1 MAHWDNAAVT
11 REGIVLLN
19 EMMAGHEL
27 ILTRACG
34 GTGTVEVSDMVEQT
48 GLQEEKQTL
57 KLTDEKDGP
66 DGKTVTVQISSLGNE
81 AEYLLQQIGVYA
93 KLDTDGAE
101 KLLFIMQDE
110 GVLIPAESDKSF
122 LLEIFCALR
131 IGENGKLTVIVDP
144 TGIVTLDRLSQTES
158 KFDRLLGE
166 IEPLSGTGEPDSTTP
181 GQVGQKYEDTT
192 SGDIYTCTA
201 ITPGESGASPHYL
214 WVPGRLGTLAEIRTA
229 YSNID
234 RRLVGINLL
243 HNAYW
248 AAKEYII
255 NQRGQLEYTGGYGI
269 DRWRIDNQGGSAKL
283 SILDNCI
290 RFQKLTTQSA
300 MAIHQSL
307 EFPQFLR
314 GKVITASVLR
324 RGTGNTAML
333 IYTDK
338 GNLGAPSFKPSEKW
352 VLDSYT
358 FTVPTDINR
367 VSLFLYPSTGNNA
380 YYTDYMAS
388 QLELGP
394 VSTLAHK
401 DASGNWV
408 LNDPMPDKGLEL
420 LKCQRYL
427 KYVSDDPIGYGY
439 IGARGDAAWLA
450 VPLSVPMRTTP
461 TLVTTGKKIAIRGN
475 GIEKIVE
482 MSEVR
487 VDRLRDDKILLKIP
501 MTGIP
506 AYTSVIA
513 ISAEANYDL
522 FFSAEL

>member
-66 DGKTVTVQISSLGNE
+66 DGKTVTVQISSIGNE
-81 AEYLLQQIGVYA
+81 TEYLLQQIGVYA

-166 IEPLSGTGEPDSTTP
+166 IDPLSGTGEPDSTTP

-324 RGTGNTAML
+324 RGTGNTSML

-401 DASGNWV
+401 EGDTWV
-408 LNDPMPDKGLEL
+408 LNDPPPNLALER
-420 LKCQRYL
+420 LKCQRYQVFGQL
-427 KYVSDDPIGYGY
+427 ESTYLTGTSNTKIAFLPTPTALRATPTIVGTPEVWTVDDNIKLSNVTVSVHSVVKNGVLLSLVGDTRACYVSMKSGCGFDSN
-439 IGARGDAAWLA
+439 L
-450 VPLSVPMRTTP
+450 
-461 TLVTTGKKIAIRGN
+461 
-475 GIEKIVE
+475 
-482 MSEVR
+482 
-487 VDRLRDDKILLKIP
+487 
-501 MTGIP
+501 
-506 AYTSVIA
+506 
-513 ISAEANYDL
+513 
-522 FFSAEL
+522 

>member
-93 KLDTDGAE
+93 KLGTDGAE

-122 LLEIFCALR
+122 LLEIFCTLR

-166 IEPLSGTGEPDSTTP
+166 IDPLSGTGEPDSTTP

-229 YSNID
+229 YSNT
-234 RRLVGINLL
+234 RERLVGINLL
-243 HNAYW
+243 HNSYW

-255 NQRGQLEYTGGYGI
+255 NQRGQLEYVGEQFNVVTYCI
-269 DRWRIDNQGGSAKL
+269 DRWFLSQASNQAKVK
-283 SILDNCI
+283 ILDNCLEVVFDAGTVFNQ
-290 RFQKLTTQSA
+290 RFVAPFLYNKVVTFSFLALDGQLFVFTEA
-300 MAIHQSL
+300 
-307 EFPQFLR
+307 FPEKSSSNNNKTKQINHN
-314 GKVITASVLR
+314 GKVYVIFMQTLPNGISEVFIYNQSGTTATLQ
-324 RGTGNTAML
+324 L
-333 IYTDK
+333 
-338 GNLGAPSFKPSEKW
+338 LGAK
-352 VLDSYT
+352 
-358 FTVPTDINR
+358 
-367 VSLFLYPSTGNNA
+367 
-380 YYTDYMAS
+380 
-388 QLELGP
+388 LELGP
-394 VSTLAHK
+394 VQTLAHREG
-401 DASGNWV
+401 DTWV
-408 LNDPMPDKGLEL
+408 LNDPPPDPALEL
-420 LKCQRYL
+420 LKCQRYYI
-427 KYVSDDPIGYGY
+427 KSYFRYVCTKMKFFNQALTNVLFPVRMRGQPTVSLRSHLGTPGTLSYFNSGLDSDITAEVNNAY
-439 IGARGDAAWLA
+439 L
-450 VPLSVPMRTTP
+450 TP
-461 TLVTTGKKIAIRGN
+461 DGFN
-475 GIEKIVE
+475 
-482 MSEVR
+482 
-487 VDRLRDDKILLKIP
+487 
-501 MTGIP
+501 
-506 AYTSVIA
+506 A
-513 ISAEANYDL
+513 ISVNADL
-522 FFSAEL
+522 VDGESYMFMYESSADL

>member
-1 MAHWDNAAVT
+1 
-11 REGIVLLN
+11 
-19 EMMAGHEL
+19 
-27 ILTRACG
+27 
-34 GTGTVEVSDMVEQT
+34 
-48 GLQEEKQTL
+48 
-57 KLTDEKDGP
+57 
-66 DGKTVTVQISSLGNE
+66 
-81 AEYLLQQIGVYA
+81 
-93 KLDTDGAE
+93 
-101 KLLFIMQDE
+101 
-110 GVLIPAESDKSF
+110 
-122 LLEIFCALR
+122 
-131 IGENGKLTVIVDP
+131 
-144 TGIVTLDRLSQTES
+144 
-158 KFDRLLGE
+158 
-166 IEPLSGTGEPDSTTP
+166 
-181 GQVGQKYEDTT
+181 
-192 SGDIYTCTA
+192 
-201 ITPGESGASPHYL
+201 
-214 WVPGRLGTLAEIRTA
+214 
-229 YSNID
+229 
-234 RRLVGINLL
+234 
-243 HNAYW
+243 
-248 AAKEYII
+248 
-255 NQRGQLEYTGGYGI
+255 
-269 DRWRIDNQGGSAKL
+269 
-283 SILDNCI
+283 
-290 RFQKLTTQSA
+290 

>member
-93 KLDTDGAE
+93 KLGTDGAE

-166 IEPLSGTGEPDSTTP
+166 IESLSGTGEPDSTTP

-229 YSNID
+229 YSNISG
-234 RRLVGINLL
+234 RVSNPNLL
-243 HNAYW
+243 PNWYYRAPV
-248 AAKEYII
+248 
-255 NQRGQLEYTGGYGI
+255 NQKGKSLYTENGPTI
-269 DRWRIDNQGGSAKL
+269 DCVVKTAGS
-283 SILDNCI
+283 
-290 RFQKLTTQSA
+290 
-300 MAIHQSL
+300 
-307 EFPQFLR
+307 
-314 GKVITASVLR
+314 V
-324 RGTGNTAML
+324 
-333 IYTDK
+333 
-338 GNLGAPSFKPSEKW
+338 SFE
-352 VLDSYT
+352 
-358 FTVPTDINR
+358 
-367 VSLFLYPSTGNNA
+367 STGNGLKITGGTSGYFHHYTDIDFLKSA
-380 YYTDYMAS
+380 GLPVTFSLLESDGSYYTATGILPSSTTWLLFYITTKGGIRFEIVIGDGFGGYQANAPSGTSAMVDAVK
-388 QLELGP
+388 LEFGP

-401 DASGNWV
+401 EGDTWV
-408 LNDPMPDKGLEL
+408 LNDPPPDYGLEL
-420 LKCQRYL
+420 LKCQRYRL
-427 KYVSDDPIGYGY
+427 VLMGSQFNQFVGIGYCNVVGEL
-439 IGARGDAAWLA
+439 LA
-450 VPLSVPMRTTP
+450 FLPTPVTLRSIPSIVMGMIRFVGVTGGMQVFNIYPSMIRT
-461 TLVTTGKKIAIRGN
+461 VGHESN
-475 GIEKIVE
+475 GITVTFDVPGINPGIGWLDA
-482 MSEVR
+482 SSI
-487 VDRLRDDKILLKIP
+487 ILD
-501 MTGIP
+501 
-506 AYTSVIA
+506 
-513 ISAEANYDL
+513 ANL
-522 FFSAEL
+522 